1 MTTFGYDSF
10 FFCLEIRREKQI
22 RDMRENTLMSFAHG
36 PQNPPADW
44 LCKSAPLTSLLK
56 PVFSPQFSYLS
67 FLHKHPSRW
76 SFTMPTA
83 WRKE

>member
-10 FFCLEIRREKQI
+10 FLLPGNQTEKQMG
-22 RDMRENTLMSFAHG
+22 DMRENTLMSFAHN

-44 LCKSAPLTSLLK
+44 LCQSAPPASLLK
-56 PVFSPQFSYLS
+56 PVVSPQSSYLS

-76 SFTMPTA
+76 SFTMPTT